1 MKDNFALLKRPR
13 FPVKQMLTI
22 GLLPTSIR
30 LAYYRIRGA
39 TIGPNVSMGFGSII
53 NADEIEIGEGVTIGF
68 GTFLRAKKVIIGRY
82 ARIGSASFFDA
93 ETISIGEDAKVS
105 EQVFVGGL
113 SSPTSHFQ
121 LGSRTILMQHT
132 FINVARPVT
141 IGDDTG
147 IGGKCTIFTHGSW
160 QNQLD
165 GYPVNFAPVNI
176 GSNVWIPWEV
186 FIMPGVD
193 IGDGATIGAGSLVT
207 KSIPAGALAIGSP
220 AKVVRTSEEYPMS
233 PDHLERREMLAQMII
248 EFCEY
253 FEHAGLKID
262 RSVQSDKEE
271 IIVIDLKDKTYSL
284 LVNYDGLINSSEIRD
299 NNTALSLTE
308 IDAGARQTMMNQN
321 VLWLDL
327 HRKERGGKSNPL
339 GEEVVEFLK
348 RFGIRFARAD

>member
-1 MKDNFALLKRPR
+1 LLVKQPR
-13 FPVKQMLTI
+13 FPIRQMLTI
-22 GLLPTSIR
+22 GLLPSPIKI
-30 LAYYRIRGA
+30 AYYRSRGA
-39 TIGPNVSMGFGSII
+39 RIGHDVSIGFGSAIV
-53 NADEIEIGEGVTIGF
+53 ADEIEIGEGVTVGF
-68 GTFLRAKKVIIGRY
+68 GAFLRARKVTIGKY
-82 ARIGSASFFDA
+82 ARIGSVSFFDA
-93 ETISIGEDAKVS
+93 ETIMIGEDAKVS

-113 SSPTSHFQ
+113 SSSISHFH

-165 GYPVNFAPVNI
+165 GYPVHFAPVNI

-220 AKVVRTSEEYPMS
+220 AKVVRTSEAYPIS
-233 PDHLERREMLAQMII
+233 PDHLERKEMLSQMII

-253 FEHAGLKID
+253 FEHVGLKVD
-262 RSVQSDKEE
+262 RSVESGKEE
-271 IIVIDLKDKTYSL
+271 IAVIDLKDRTYSL
-284 LVNYDGLINSSEIRD
+284 LVSYDGLISSSEIRD
-299 NNTALSLTE
+299 RNTVLSLTE
-308 IDAGARQTMMNQN
+308 IDAGARQTMVNQN
-321 VLWLDL
+321 TLWLDL
-327 HRKERGGKSNPL
+327 HSKERGGKSNPL

-348 RFGIRFARAD
+348 RFGIRFARTD